1 MRDEWEIAHLGELMT
16 QRTDFTPID
25 RASTYPVVGVQRSGW
40 GLIDREPLGGHESK
54 FSKLMRLEADNMVYR
69 TITAFE
75 APSAVV
81 DVAHAG
87 CFVTPQTFPVFRLD

>member
-40 GLIDREPLGGHESK
+40 GLILDPPLKYSRAVETDSES
-54 FSKLMRLEADNMVYR
+54 L
-69 TITAFE
+69 
-75 APSAVV
+75 
-81 DVAHAG
+81 
-87 CFVTPQTFPVFRLD
+87 